1 MVRVGLSHK
10 ETRLGRSSVGKSGS
24 THQAA
29 PTGHTHPD
37 RCQVEFSILFIA
49 TSAFA
54 YSAWEGLTELD
65 CPCQKPRHAMKEV
78 LFEHRVLSVNTFP
91 LSTIHRF
98 MKTIALKTHSSS
110 LSKRCH
116 FNFEKAIAE
125 WEKVWSG
132 LSAHLQPFFSAHS
145 AYFNNF

>member
-54 YSAWEGLTELD
+54 YSAWEGLTEFD
-65 CPCQKPRHAMKEV
+65 WPCQKPRHAMKEV
-78 LFEHRVLSVNTFP
+78 LFEQRVLSVNTFP

-98 MKTIALKTHSSS
+98 MKIIALKKHSSS
-110 LSKRCH
+110 LSKDVILILKRLFWFCPLQRDSILQFAPTRCC
-116 FNFEKAIAE
+116 F
-125 WEKVWSG
+125 
-132 LSAHLQPFFSAHS
+132 QT
-145 AYFNNF
+145 

>member
-110 LSKRCH
+110 LSKDVILILKRLLWFCPLQRDSILQFAPTRCC
-116 FNFEKAIAE
+116 F
-125 WEKVWSG
+125 
-132 LSAHLQPFFSAHS
+132 QT
-145 AYFNNF
+145 